1 VNKEINKTV
10 IIAGRVKRK
19 ASQLSSSLH
28 SSARR
33 NSAFQCIFNINKH
46 FSFCFFEKLD
56 WFKITSHT
64 STWENQTG
72 VLKAANNLP
81 WEGKLHPVNEFL

>member
-46 FSFCFFEKLD
+46 FSFFSSKNSIGLRLHHIQVHG
-56 WFKITSHT
+56 KIKRVYSKQPTI
-64 STWENQTG
+64 
-72 VLKAANNLP
+72 
-81 WEGKLHPVNEFL
+81 FL